1 MYDALL
7 RMVIEQKI
15 VLGAVLIV
23 AGLILGV
30 LVLWIY
36 AELLFWRQKKLE
48 KIEAARDIM
57 DGIELRMR
65 QRRNSRQTKVIKLKN
80 LDKTNSHI
88 NTKYS
93 KIKISKN
100 IEQV

>member
-1 MYDALL
+1 
-7 RMVIEQKI
+7 
-15 VLGAVLIV
+15 
-23 AGLILGV
+23 
-30 LVLWIY
+30 
-36 AELLFWRQKKLE
+36 
-48 KIEAARDIM
+48 M